1 MNEMGEVWLVGAGPG
16 DPDLLTRKAARLLSQ
31 ADVVLYDSLIQ
42 PELLAEIPVHV
53 ERIHVGKRASRHT
66 LPQDRINGLM
76 VELALAGKRVLRLK
90 GGDPFVF
97 GRGGEEIAELAAAG
111 IPFEV
116 VPGVTAAQGCAAYA
130 GIPLTHRDCAQRVQF
145 ITAHQQSGGE
155 LPLDWPC
162 LAGPDQTLVF
172 YMARNTLPT
181 ICARLIE
188 HGLPGNWP
196 AALIEDGSTAA
207 QRVIEADLNRLP
219 AAVVAADV
227 SGASLLIVGQVVR
240 LRAQLDWFDHK
251 RDSGSDIDRS

>member
-42 PELLAEIPVHV
+42 PELLAEIPAQV

-188 HGLPGNWP
+188 HGLPADWP

-207 QRVIEADLNRLP
+207 QRVIEADLTRLP
-219 AAVVAADV
+219 AAVEAADV
-227 SGASLLIVGQVVR
+227 GGASLLIVGQVVR
-240 LRAQLDWFDHK
+240 LRAQLDWFD
-251 RDSGSDIDRS
+251 RNRGSTVGTES